1 MSLKNREG
9 IYVEKTLFNDYKVE
23 GLINIDISNKI
34 KSVQCSWIR
43 RLYDNSFHKWKLIP
57 LYLIRK
63 SFGSSFKFHSNLFL
77 KEWKSSFFYLYIEI
91 FCTGKSILSDS
102 LKYHLS
108 FILSQYYPW
117 YNENIQVDKNSI

>member
-9 IYVEKTLFNDYKVE
+9 LLVEKTLFNDYKVE

-43 RLYDNSFHKWKLIP
+43 RLYDTSFHKWKLIP

-77 KEWKSSFFYLYIEI
+77 KE
-91 FCTGKSILSDS
+91 
-102 LKYHLS
+102 
-108 FILSQYYPW
+108 
-117 YNENIQVDKNSI
+117 

>member
-9 IYVEKTLFNDYKVE
+9 LFVEKTLFNDYKVE

-77 KEWKSSFFYLYIEI
+77 KDENQVFFIFILKF